1 MAKVKSKYRR
11 EESELIDSMIKSG
24 NSTFI
29 TSLTL
34 VETSKIKG
42 YQIYDCT
49 YVDNGTKKQINIIAC
64 DINDAV
70 SKVESIVGLG
80 VSQQAANLMLGSQK
94 FIKDKNG

>member
-1 MAKVKSKYRR
+1 MAKIKSKYRR

-42 YQIYDCT
+42 YQIYDCA
-49 YVDNGTKKQINIIAC
+49 YVDNGAKKQVNIIAY
-64 DINDAV
+64 DISDAV

-80 VSQQAANLMLGSQK
+80 VSQQAANLMLSSEK

>member
-1 MAKVKSKYRR
+1 MAKIKSKYRR

-49 YVDNGTKKQINIIAC
+49 YVDNGAKKQVNIIAC

-80 VSQQAANLMLGSQK
+80 ESQQAANLMLGSQK
-94 FIKDKNG
+94 YIKDKNG

>member
-1 MAKVKSKYRR
+1 MTKVKSKYRR

-49 YVDNGTKKQINIIAC
+49 YVDNGAKKFLSTVINVSTIVNLVAFYLRSFYQCKRGNKCTIAAFNHR
-64 DINDAV
+64 IY
-70 SKVESIVGLG
+70 
-80 VSQQAANLMLGSQK
+80 
-94 FIKDKNG
+94 